1 MGNKI
6 VVVGSSNTDMIVK
19 LPRLPKPG
27 ETIGDGAFSTAAGGK
42 GANQA
47 VAAARAG
54 ADVGLVARVGGD
66 SFGEQAITG
75 FVGDGI
81 DVEHVTR
88 DPAAPSGVALIFVD
102 EKGENSIAVAP
113 GANAG
118 LTPNDVEAAEE
129 LITGADVV
137 VMQLET
143 PLETVERAATLARE
157 HGARVILN
165 PAPAQPLSDEIL
177 GNVSILTPNESE
189 AELLTGIQVEGDA
202 GAEEAARALV
212 ARGVETVI
220 LTLGSR
226 GAFVFESES
235 GELVPGFEVDAV
247 DTTAAGDVFNGS
259 LAVGLAEGM
268 PLARAVGFANAA
280 AALSVTKLGAQPS
293 APTRA
298 EIDTFLGETQGHG

>member
-19 LPRLPKPG
+19 LSRLPKPG
-27 ETIGDGAFSTAAGGK
+27 ETIGNGAFATAAGGK

-81 DVEHVTR
+81 DVGYVTR
-88 DPAAPSGVALIFVD
+88 DPAAASGVALIFVD
-102 EKGENSIAVAP
+102 ERGENSIAVAP

-118 LTPNDVEAAEE
+118 LTPKDVAAAEE
-129 LITGADVV
+129 LIAAADVV

-189 AELLTGIQVEGDA
+189 AELLTGIQVEDDA
-202 GAEEAARALV
+202 GAKEAARALV
-212 ARGVETVI
+212 ARGVDTVI
-220 LTLGSR
+220 LTLGPR

-268 PLARAVGFANAA
+268 SLAGAVRFANAA

-298 EIDTFLGETQGHG
+298 EIEAFLGDAQ